1 MLAVWPAGCSCGGP
15 RTEIPAIDAPRFA
28 SPPTLD
34 GDLSEWGAVPETDA
48 FVSTMDGSRGDPP
61 ARGRFAWDDAY
72 LYVAFEIDDPR
83 VIAHGE
89 GTDPHLWEEDCAEL
103 MFDPDGDERS
113 YVELQASPTNAVFD
127 TLYDTRR
134 QPQPFGHVDY
144 TSHLEPH
151 ARVRGTVNDDQDDE
165 GYTIEMRIPWSA
177 FAVGDGP
184 AAGAARE
191 SGDDAVA
198 ATGSAGTPSVTGAP
212 HVGETWRVA
221 MYAIDVRG
229 DDAWRGSGWSPPL
242 EGDFHVPAR
251 FGRVTFRE

>member
-1 MLAVWPAGCSCGGP
+1 MKRAASIAVRITSAVLAALAAGCSCGAP

-28 SPPTLD
+28 APPVLD
-34 GDLSEWGAVPETDA
+34 GDLSEWSEVPETDA

-151 ARVRGTVNDDQDDE
+151 ARVRGTVNDDQDDD
-165 GYTIEMRIPWSA
+165 GYTVEMRIPRSA
-177 FAVGDGP
+177 FAVGDHP
-184 AAGAARE
+184 
-191 SGDDAVA
+191 
-198 ATGSAGTPSVTGAP
+198 VTGAP
-212 HVGETWRVA
+212 HAGVTWRVA